1 MAGRKRYAHTKVYTT
16 KIQPPRIAR
25 LGFTRCK
32 VRPPGPYPGTSNP
45 GEAKVTRRPAV
56 TAAMANAAFRAAADS
71 TEPAAAFA
79 AGDLVVYPSHGVGR
93 VESIGTEEIAG
104 FSLPVIR
111 IHFPDNAMTLR
122 IPLSNT
128 NAGGLRPIATRETC
142 AEIMT
147 ILAAPPRP
155 SRMLWAKRAQDCQTR
170 INSGDIRALA
180 AVVRDLQAGPGDT
193 GRSYS
198 QRNLFE
204 LAIDRLGAEVAIIL
218 GVDKETAI
226 TRLAASLHYPDEAP
240 LPAAANVA

>member
-1 MAGRKRYAHTKVYTT
+1 
-16 KIQPPRIAR
+16 
-25 LGFTRCK
+25 
-32 VRPPGPYPGTSNP
+32 
-45 GEAKVTRRPAV
+45 
-56 TAAMANAAFRAAADS
+56 MANAAFRAAADT

-128 NAGGLRPIATRETC
+128 GAGGLRPIASRETC

-147 ILAAPPRP
+147 ILASPPRP
-155 SRMLWAKRAQDCQTR
+155 SRMLWAKRAQECQAR

-180 AVVRDLQAGPGDT
+180 ATVRDLQAGPGDT

-218 GVDKETAI
+218 DMDKSAATAQ
-226 TRLAASLHYPDEAP
+226 LAASLHYPDEAL
-240 LPAAANVA
+240 LPAPANVP